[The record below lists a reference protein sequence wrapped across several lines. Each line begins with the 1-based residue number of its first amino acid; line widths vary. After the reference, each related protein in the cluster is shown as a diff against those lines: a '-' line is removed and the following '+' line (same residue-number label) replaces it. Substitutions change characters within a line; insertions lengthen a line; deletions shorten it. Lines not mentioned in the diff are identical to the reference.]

1 MATDRAAP
9 ATAFLR
15 DRWQRIRAGS
25 RGAPD
30 LSRALRDR
38 WDRDVPFDD
47 VPVLTDDYAPTDAL
61 LLD

>member
-1 MATDRAAP
+1 V
-9 ATAFLR
+9 
-15 DRWQRIRAGS
+15 RAGS

-38 WDRDVPFDD
+38 WERDIPFGD

-61 LLD
+61 LME